1 MKFDSI
7 LTFLMPKN
15 DKFFAFFEQTAVNL
29 IETTELLK
37 LLPSTAEADRK
48 ALVKQIEDRE
58 HRGDNITHDIMSEL
72 NGTFITPFDREDIH
86 RLASSL
92 DDILDNIYG
101 AVVRFELYRV
111 KDVPPDMVKLIVI
124 LDRSVRELHRGLHMV
139 RDLHKRHE
147 LGEVL
152 KRVHECENEAD
163 TAFEEAVASLFEHD
177 KDPIN
182 IIKLKEIYV
191 GLETATDK
199 CEDAANVIEGLL
211 IKHS

>member
-15 DKFFAFFEQTAVNL
+15 DKFFAFFEQTAVNFV
-29 IETTELLK
+29 ETTELLK
-37 LLPSTAEADRK
+37 LLPGTPEA
-48 ALVKQIEDRE
+48 
-58 HRGDNITHDIMSEL
+58 
-72 NGTFITPFDREDIH
+72 DREDIH

-101 AVVRFELYRV
+101 AVVRFELYRI
-111 KDVPPDMVKLIVI
+111 KDVSADMMKLIEI
-124 LDRSVRELHRGLHMV
+124 LDRSARELHKGIYMV
-139 RDLHKRHE
+139 RDLHKRDE
-147 LGEVL
+147 VGEVL
-152 KRVHECENEAD
+152 KKVRECENEAD
-163 TAFEEAVASLFEHD
+163 TAFEEAVAALFEHD

>member
-48 ALVKQIEDRE
+48 ALVKQIEDKE

-111 KDVPPDMVKLIVI
+111 KDVPADMVKLIEI
-124 LDRSVRELHRGLHMV
+124 LDRSVRELHKGIYMV

-147 LGEVL
+147 LAEVL
-152 KRVHECENEAD
+152 KKVHECENEAD

>member
-1 MKFDSI
+1 MKFDALLS
-7 LTFLMPKN
+7 FLMPKN
-15 DKFFAFFEQTAVNL
+15 DKFFSFFEQTADNL
-29 IETTELLK
+29 LESTQLLK
-37 LLPSTAEADRK
+37 LLPTTPQGDRK
-48 ALVKQIEDRE
+48 DLIKKIEDKE
-58 HRGDNITHDIMSEL
+58 HRGDTITHDIMSEL

-101 AVVRFELYRV
+101 AVVRFQLYRV
-111 KDVPPDMVKLIVI
+111 KDVPPDMVRLIEI
-124 LDRSVRELHRGLHMV
+124 LDSSVRELHKGIYMV
-139 RDLHKRHE
+139 RDLHKRAE
-147 LGEVL
+147 LAEVL
-152 KRVHECENEAD
+152 KKVHECENEAD
-163 TAFEEAVASLFEHD
+163 TAFEEAVAALFDEE

-182 IIKLKEIYV
+182 VIKLKEIYV

>member
-1 MKFDSI
+1 MKFDSL

-15 DKFFAFFEQTAVNL
+15 DKFFAFFEQTAENL
-29 IETTELLK
+29 VETTELLK
-37 LLPSTAEADRK
+37 LLPSTPEADRK
-48 ALVKQIEDRE
+48 SLVQKIEDKE
-58 HRGDNITHDIMSEL
+58 HRGDTITHDIMSEL

-111 KDVPPDMVKLIVI
+111 REVTTDMAKLIGI
-124 LDRSVRELHRGLHMV
+124 LDRSVRELHKGIHMV
-139 RDLHKRHE
+139 RDLHKRDE

-152 KRVHECENEAD
+152 KKVHECENEAD
-163 TAFEEAVASLFEHD
+163 TAFEEAVAALFERE

-182 IIKLKEIYV
+182 VIKLKEIYV